1 MFLRESACI
10 RSVCKLFLFVSSVW
24 AASGKAACTASGDH
38 PAGILRNRPLGM
50 DCDPPW
56 PRPRSV
62 SRGPARW
69 SWSIRLGGSGAD
81 WTGAGRGEGGVDA
94 ASGGLR
100 EWDDLIGEERRN
112 AKADRGA
119 GDGLGRVGS
128 GRGRALLACCWARCV
143 LPACLCEV
151 KQGFV
156 ERGPHCWSSH
166 DGYNMLAANQPWSGT
181 RGA

>member
-1 MFLRESACI
+1 M
-10 RSVCKLFLFVSSVW
+10 
-24 AASGKAACTASGDH
+24 
-38 PAGILRNRPLGM
+38 
-50 DCDPPW
+50 
-56 PRPRSV
+56 
-62 SRGPARW
+62 
-69 SWSIRLGGSGAD
+69 
-81 WTGAGRGEGGVDA
+81 DA

-100 EWDDLIGEERRN
+100 EWDDLIGEERGN

-166 DGYNMLAANQPWSGT
+166 DGYNMLAANQPLVRYEGGLKRTDGRPRWRLAVWICRRPVLGDWGLL
-181 RGA
+181 RGFMELRLMF